1 MCNYQRLVSPN
12 LKSMGNDYE
21 LNWCVM
27 KRKFKEIK
35 WSLSTNL
42 FNSFRNK
49 PKMHSCLF
57 CMLGVRVIVLNPTLN
72 NILVI
77 S

>member
-27 KRKFKEIK
+27 KRKFKETNEVYQIICLI
-35 WSLSTNL
+35 LSEINL
-42 FNSFRNK
+42 KCIPVESF
-49 PKMHSCLF
+49 
-57 CMLGVRVIVLNPTLN
+57 
-72 NILVI
+72 ILYVGG
-77 S
+77 